1 MKQEIDAR
9 RRVRIS
15 LFSGQGSPAGT
26 YLFDAQGNFLE
37 VKAGR
42 PLAEKEIILLA
53 GEVRK
58 MPRISGREK
67 RELLWEGERI
77 SLSILR
83 YIHMTLGELP
93 DIQAACI
100 PDREAVADCGQNR
113 RLTYRQLKEES
124 DALAVSLIRL
134 GIEKGDKAAVIM
146 DNCWQNIVTK
156 AAIEKIGAVI
166 VNLNIHEKGEML
178 TALLRDADVKA
189 VLIRQGIKAREHME
203 ILYAMCPELRDQEP
217 GKVRCGKLPAL
228 RTIVVTDPER
238 PEKCAW
244 QFGRLLEEGRR
255 GDRDALEK
263 RKRAVDPLDP
273 VTIIHTS
280 GSSGKPKGAL
290 LTNAQLVESALSHV
304 AYMRLTQ
311 ADRFYMT
318 SPMFHALGCIGSALA
333 SMTAGSAL
341 VFHGTARCD
350 SLLPILKAEQCTVL
364 SSVPTVYLRILEL
377 AGGDGSWKGQIPL
390 RLCITAGAPC
400 PVKVFEGLRKAFGV
414 EEVLTMYGMTE
425 AGPGIS
431 STSITSLDQAEHP
444 GGSEL
449 WPGVNVQIRALG
461 GPERAADSS
470 ESGSERVK
478 AERRV
483 LEPGEIGEICV
494 ESFGVMQ
501 CYYKNPQET
510 AKALDRNGWLRT
522 GDMGYLSPEGKL
534 FLTGRYKDLIIRGGE
549 NISPG
554 EVEEFL
560 RKNPQ
565 VEDAAVVGVPDA
577 QYGELVFAFIK
588 PAAGEAIDSK
598 ALAAWCRG
606 KIATIK
612 IPQFMAE
619 TEAFPET
626 GSGKVDKKELKK
638 LASVLCKKPECRV

>member
-244 QFGRLLEEGRR
+244 QFGRRLEEGRR

-350 SLLPILKAEQCTVL
+350 SLLPILKAEQGTVL
-364 SSVPTVYLRILEL
+364 SSVPTV
-377 AGGDGSWKGQIPL
+377 
-390 RLCITAGAPC
+390 
-400 PVKVFEGLRKAFGV
+400 
-414 EEVLTMYGMTE
+414 
-425 AGPGIS
+425 
-431 STSITSLDQAEHP
+431 
-444 GGSEL
+444 
-449 WPGVNVQIRALG
+449 
-461 GPERAADSS
+461 
-470 ESGSERVK
+470 
-478 AERRV
+478 
-483 LEPGEIGEICV
+483 
-494 ESFGVMQ
+494 
-501 CYYKNPQET
+501 
-510 AKALDRNGWLRT
+510 
-522 GDMGYLSPEGKL
+522 
-534 FLTGRYKDLIIRGGE
+534 
-549 NISPG
+549 
-554 EVEEFL
+554 
-560 RKNPQ
+560 
-565 VEDAAVVGVPDA
+565 
-577 QYGELVFAFIK
+577 
-588 PAAGEAIDSK
+588 
-598 ALAAWCRG
+598 
-606 KIATIK
+606 
-612 IPQFMAE
+612 
-619 TEAFPET
+619 
-626 GSGKVDKKELKK
+626 
-638 LASVLCKKPECRV
+638 